1 MEPSRISDVY
11 DLSKP
16 DGFAEVA
23 NGCEE
28 CVVVKNGVRE
38 LCDVNCQDEVGS
50 GIVPGRGVEVLQNV
64 EEGMGADEGGVEGS
78 FSMGGVAKGSQVDFD
93 KSSVG
98 GVLVVLIT

>member
-1 MEPSRISDVY
+1 M
-11 DLSKP
+11 
-16 DGFAEVA
+16 
-23 NGCEE
+23 
-28 CVVVKNGVRE
+28 
-38 LCDVNCQDEVGS
+38 
-50 GIVPGRGVEVLQNV
+50 PGRGVEVLQNV